1 MIQYN
6 TFPIYSK
13 QSLLQIS
20 AKFYYVK
27 KLLKESIYSPR
38 IGATVFIACIH
49 RVYFTIL
56 LTYFT
61 DISQDDWLS
70 SFGKRHAINGS
81 IIFSLQIFTI
91 VNVTVN
97 LIEVN
102 DIKLPR

>member
-38 IGATVFIACIH
+38 IGATVLIACIPS
-49 RVYFTIL
+49 RIFY
-56 LTYFT
+56 Y
-61 DISQDDWLS
+61 DISQDD
-70 SFGKRHAINGS
+70 
-81 IIFSLQIFTI
+81 
-91 VNVTVN
+91 
-97 LIEVN
+97 
-102 DIKLPR
+102 

>member
-49 RVYFTIL
+49 RVYFTM
-56 LTYFT
+56 TYHKMI
-61 DISQDDWLS
+61 DCHRL
-70 SFGKRHAINGS
+70 
-81 IIFSLQIFTI
+81 
-91 VNVTVN
+91 
-97 LIEVN
+97 EN
-102 DIKLPR
+102 DTR